1 MVVAVLVVFGLCLGS
16 FVNALVYRLHWQETH
31 EKAGASEKKLYSIQR
46 GRSLC
51 PHCKHQLSNK
61 DLIPLF
67 SWFMLR
73 GRCHYCKQPISW
85 QYPFVEAS
93 TALLFVASYLYWP
106 YDLSARVNLL
116 AFALWLVFLTGF
128 MALAVYD
135 FKYLILPNKIIFSLA
150 FIAVVALAV
159 ETIATHDLQTAKVAL
174 IGLIIGG
181 GIFYVLFQVSSGAW
195 IGGGDVKLGFLLGLL
210 VGGPGPAFLMLFLA
224 SALGSI
230 YSIPMLLARRVG
242 PKSRIPFG
250 PFLIIAAILVQLF
263 GASIISWYENLGS
276 LGY

>member
-16 FVNALVYRLHWQETH
+16 FINALVYRLHWQETH
-31 EKAGASEKKLYSIQR
+31 EKAGVAEKKLYSIR
-46 GRSLC
+46 KGRSLC
-51 PHCKHQLSNK
+51 PSCKHQLSSK
-61 DLIPLF
+61 DLIPVF
-67 SWFMLR
+67 SWLMLKGKCR
-73 GRCHYCKQPISW
+73 YCKQPISW

-106 YDLSARVNLL
+106 YGLSAWGNIL
-116 AFALWLVFLTGF
+116 AFVLWLVFLTGF

-135 FKYLILPNKIIFSLA
+135 FKYLILPNRIIFPLG
-150 FIAVVALAV
+150 FLAV
-159 ETIATHDLQTAKVAL
+159 TGLVIETIASHDLQAAKTAT
-174 IGLIIGG
+174 IGLLIGG
-181 GIFYVLFQVSSGAW
+181 GIFYVLFQISNGAW

-230 YSIPMLLARRVG
+230 YSTPMLLTRKAG
-242 PKSRIPFG
+242 PRSRIPFG
-250 PFLIIAAILVQLF
+250 PFLIVAAILVQLF
-263 GASIISWYENLGS
+263 GASIISWYENLSS